1 MAVTRIGVV
10 GAGDIGRIHAR
21 SLAKIP
27 EVRVVV
33 ARGKDPAR
41 AEELAREVAGETA
54 ESYASLLEDASVAG
68 VSICVPNDMH
78 AEYAVS
84 ALETGKAVLCEKPL
98 ALTLED
104 ALEMER
110 VAERTG
116 RLLVAGHVVRFWPE
130 YAEARRLMQS
140 GALGPVQS
148 YSARRLVPLLRAVTG
163 AEGWRHSAERS
174 GGAVI
179 DLQIHDVDFV
189 LWAFG
194 RPAAVTSRG
203 VRSHTGAF
211 DHVFTLLEYEDGPV
225 VELEASFMLQ
235 GNPVTMDFRALGPEG
250 SVEFAFVESDF
261 AMHDIHTDGGGEVRD
276 APASLV
282 LYRWGQ
288 PRDVRAVQEE
298 DPVGA
303 IFDAELRA
311 FVDAVRGEAQPE
323 LPSTR
328 EAIDAL
334 RVVLA
339 SRRSCETG
347 ETVRLEYDHGS

>member
-27 EVRVVV
+27 DVRVVV
-33 ARGKDPAR
+33 AQGRDPAR
-41 AEELAREVAGETA
+41 AAELAL
-54 ESYASLLEDASVAG
+54 ES
-68 VSICVPNDMH
+68 
-78 AEYAVS
+78 
-84 ALETGKAVLCEKPL
+84 GKAVLCEKPL

-261 AMHDIHTDGGGEVRD
+261 AMHDIHTDGGEVRE